1 MLLFN
6 PFSQFLLPQAQP
18 SIGTSG
24 TNHLQMQRS
33 PQGSEGWGRPPSQAQ
48 IVQAA
53 EETAWPRSE
62 ETAEVSTLPLIDKLD
77 RPIPVIIDLDD
88 EPNDDD
94 NIVDLTLRL

>member
-1 MLLFN
+1 
-6 PFSQFLLPQAQP
+6 
-18 SIGTSG
+18 
-24 TNHLQMQRS
+24 MQRS
-33 PQGSEGWGRPPSQAQ
+33 PQVSEGWGRPPFQAQ

-53 EETAWPRSE
+53 EEIAWPRSE
-62 ETAEVSTLPLIDKLD
+62 ETAEASTLPLIDKLD

>member
-24 TNHLQMQRS
+24 SNHLQMQRN
-33 PQGSEGWGRPPSQAQ
+33 PQGSEGWVSPPIQAL
-48 IVQAA
+48 IMQAA
-53 EETAWPRSE
+53 DETPWPRSE
-62 ETAEVSTLPLIDKLD
+62 ETAEASTLPLIDKLD

-94 NIVDLTLRL
+94 DTVDLTLRL